1 MTPDDD
7 DMIEPADVVEPP
19 LGDAIDLHTFLPA
32 EIPSLIDEYVRAAYA
47 KGLSQLRIVHGRGKG
62 VQRGIVQAALERHP
76 LVVEF
81 WDDADSRLGATF
93 CRLMASPLPE

>member
-7 DMIEPADVVEPP
+7 DIVEPRDVVEPP
-19 LGDAIDLHTFLPA
+19 LEDVIDLHTFLPA
-32 EIPSLIDEYVRAAYA
+32 EIPSLVDEYVRAAHE
-47 KGLSQLRIVHGRGKG
+47 KGLRLLRIVHGRGKG
-62 VQRGIVQAALERHP
+62 VQRGVVHAALERHP
-76 LVVEF
+76 LVIEF

>member
-1 MTPDDD
+1 MTDDD
-7 DMIEPADVVEPP
+7 NDTVEPPDVVEPP
-19 LGDAIDLHTFLPA
+19 LGDVIDLHTFLPA
-32 EIPSLIDEYVRAAYA
+32 EIPSLIDEYVRAAHA
-47 KGLSQLRIVHGRGKG
+47 KGLEVLRIVHGRGTG

-93 CRLMASPLPE
+93 CRLLASPLPE

>member
-1 MTPDDD
+1 MTRDDD
-7 DMIEPADVVEPP
+7 AAEPPDVVEPP
-19 LGDAIDLHTFLPA
+19 LGEVIDLHTFLPA
-32 EIPSLIDEYVRAAYA
+32 EIPSLINEYVRAAHA
-47 KGLSQLRIVHGRGKG
+47 KGLRLLRIVHGRGHG

-81 WDDADSRLGATF
+81 WDDAESHLGATF